1 MANKDLEQI
10 LSENAN
16 LSEAMKTQ
24 ISEAW
29 ENRVDEAK
37 AELRQEFA
45 RKYEHDKASLSEAMD
60 NYVSDKLRIELEEL
74 AKDKIALAQEKVS
87 YRKKVKEHSQLLDKF
102 VMETMTKE
110 VKELHEDRTKMN
122 ESISQVENFVLQKLS
137 EEITDFRKDRQ
148 ELIEQR
154 VKLIKE
160 GRKKLQEAK
169 QKFIDRAAKVVE
181 SRVEMGIRDEMSQLK
196 EDIMA
201 ARQNEFGR
209 QLFEAFVSEYMS
221 SHLNES
227 SEIGT
232 LQKQLKAKEA
242 EINKVMESV
251 TSMEEKTKLV
261 ESKLNAA
268 NDRLRRDRK
277 MAGLLSNLSRDKR
290 TVMKDLLES
299 VQTKDLETAFNKYLP
314 AVLNESAAST
324 ARRAGKQNLAES
336 KAVNGN
342 RAKQAQTED
351 AENVEYLTDIKR
363 LAGL

>member
-16 LSEAMKTQ
+16 LSESMKAQ

-45 RKYEHDKASLSEAMD
+45 RKYEHDKQSLSEAMD
-60 NYVSDKLRIELEEL
+60 SYVSDKLRIELEEL

-87 YRKKVKEHSQLLDKF
+87 YRKKVKEHAQLLDKF

-110 VKELHEDRTKMN
+110 VKELHEDRVKMN

-148 ELIEQR
+148 DLIEQR

-160 GRKKLQEAK
+160 GRKQLQEAK
-169 QKFIDRAAKVVE
+169 RKFIDKAAKVVE
-181 SRVEMGIRDEMSQLK
+181 SRVEMGIRSEMTQLK

-201 ARQNEFGR
+201 ARENEFGR

-227 SEIGT
+227 SQIGK
-232 LQKQLKAKEA
+232 LMRQLKTKED
-242 EINKVMESV
+242 EINKVMESMA
-251 TSMEEKTKLV
+251 SMEEKAKLT

-268 NDRLRRDRK
+268 NDRLKRDRK
-277 MAGLLSNLSRDKR
+277 MAGLLSNLSREKR
-290 TVMKDLLES
+290 TVMKGLLES

-314 AVLNESAAST
+314 AVLNESATPSRMSA
-324 ARRAGKQNLAES
+324 KQNLVES